1 MKKRFIEKG
10 ITLVALVVTVIVLL
24 ILAGVTL
31 NLLLGENGLL
41 NKAGKASDMQVAA
54 NEKEALQMALA
65 ELEIAKSKKEIE
77 EITAYILERQLKQ
90 DGYNVSVTSDGEVY
104 LVTFLDSKNIYVV
117 DKIGNVGSAE
127 RYNINYNLNGGNNPP
142 EQPQTYQRG
151 ETVGLLYPTKEG
163 EAFEGWYETS
173 DFSGERITEIRN
185 RREDIT
191 VYAKCSAMSSYTGG
205 TIIIDAPLKSDARAC
220 LKPEYCKP
228 AIGCPPTYVKP

>member
-90 DGYNVSVTSDGEVY
+90 DGYNVSVNSDGEVY

-151 ETVGLLYPTKEG
+151 
-163 EAFEGWYETS
+163 
-173 DFSGERITEIRN
+173 
-185 RREDIT
+185 
-191 VYAKCSAMSSYTGG
+191 
-205 TIIIDAPLKSDARAC
+205 
-220 LKPEYCKP
+220 
-228 AIGCPPTYVKP
+228 

>member
-1 MKKRFIEKG
+1 
-10 ITLVALVVTVIVLL
+10 
-24 ILAGVTL
+24 
-31 NLLLGENGLL
+31 
-41 NKAGKASDMQVAA
+41 
-54 NEKEALQMALA
+54 MALA
-65 ELEIAKSKKEIE
+65 ELEIAKTKKEIE

-90 DGYNVSVTSDGEVY
+90 DGYNVSVNSDGEVY

-117 DKIGNVGSAE
+117 DKMGNVEQAE

-191 VYAKCSAMSSYTGG
+191 VYAKWVEETEQDYFKWSTDGTTITGLNGNTKAEIVVPKKHTLADGNVVDVTTIGASAFSGHSEITN
-205 TIIIDAPLKSDARAC
+205 LK
-220 LKPEYCKP
+220 LQK
-228 AIGCPPTYVKP
+228 I